1 MASKSLARSRCEGIE
16 CVLSLECVLYQAGNG
31 LRIIDEMPVCI
42 HLCSCVCAR
51 ACVCVR
57 VCMRVLVCVC
67 MRAGVLER
75 ESECKCVQ
83 DLRQIGTMCPPYTI
97 SKH

>member
-16 CVLSLECVLYQAGNG
+16 CVLSLECVLYQADNG
-31 LRIIDEMPVCI
+31 LKIIDEMSVCI
-42 HLCSCVCAR
+42 HLSRGSCACVC

-57 VCMRVLVCVC
+57 VHACFCVCVCVC

-75 ESECKCVQ
+75 ASEWRRIYV
-83 DLRQIGTMCPPYTI
+83 I
-97 SKH
+97 